1 MKRIKEQGH
10 MYGVL
15 CIKEQSAWSTVKRVV
30 IDTHQEAA
38 HIALIKKEEI
48 MQQKHQHLNLR
59 WDRII
64 GAILIVLVLILGAVQ
79 AFSENETEVKE
90 NRTIT
95 VMYRVKEGDT
105 LWSIVKDLL
114 GEEVNAQQVIYQ
126 IQQDNNIVNTL
137 PAGRVINIRMPKK

>member
-1 MKRIKEQGH
+1 MCA
-10 MYGVL
+10 VL
-15 CIKEQSAWSTVKRVV
+15 CIKEQSAWSTVN
-30 IDTHQEAA
+30 IAGTDTHQGAVHTA
-38 HIALIKKEEI
+38 HIKKEKT
-48 MQQKHQHLNLR
+48 MKQKHLTLR

-64 GAILIVLVLILGAVQ
+64 GAILIVLVLILGVVQ
-79 AFSENETEVKE
+79 VFSENETEVKE
-90 NRTIT
+90 TRTIT

-126 IQQDNNIVNTL
+126 IQQDNNIGNTL

>member
-48 MQQKHQHLNLR
+48 MQQKHQHLTLR

-105 LWSIVKDLL
+105 LWSIVKDLM

-126 IQQDNNIVNTL
+126 IQQDNNIGNTL

>member
-1 MKRIKEQGH
+1 MK
-10 MYGVL
+10 
-15 CIKEQSAWSTVKRVV
+15 
-30 IDTHQEAA
+30 
-38 HIALIKKEEI
+38 
-48 MQQKHQHLNLR
+48 QKHLTLR

-64 GAILIVLVLILGAVQ
+64 GTILIVLVLILGAVQ
-79 AFSENETEVKE
+79 VFSENETEVKE
-90 NRTIT
+90 TRTIT

-126 IQQDNNIVNTL
+126 IQQDNNIGNTL